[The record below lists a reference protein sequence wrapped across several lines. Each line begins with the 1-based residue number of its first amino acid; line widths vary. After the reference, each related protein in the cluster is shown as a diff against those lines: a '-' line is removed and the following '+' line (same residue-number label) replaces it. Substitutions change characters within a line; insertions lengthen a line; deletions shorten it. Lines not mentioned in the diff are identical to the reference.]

1 MYDDYGY
8 LIHSAKGTSWS
19 KKNAKYKKK
28 VKVNGVWK
36 YIYTDKFDEAT
47 KHENGDKSGYVL
59 DENGNRIH
67 NSVTFDARRGEWT
80 DPTVGAT
87 RIKNSIESINNSA
100 KKINESTGKVSRKIS
115 KSREE
120 SARINGGK
128 NLSETKERRAFEKE
142 AARREKVTRS
152 NREQQARVNARS
164 KEMADY
170 SEGRRLKETL
180 SSRGYKKEIQGNPSN
195 EYLRELESNTRK
207 NRW

>member
-1 MYDDYGY
+1 MYDDYSY
-8 LIHSAKGTSWS
+8 LIHSAKGSTWS
-19 KKNAKYKKK
+19 KGDHKYISKEKKNGKWRYIYKMAQKAADDATRDEIARRAKENEEAAR
-28 VKVNGVWK
+28 VNG
-36 YIYTDKFDEAT
+36 
-47 KHENGDKSGYVL
+47 
-59 DENGNRIH
+59 
-67 NSVTFDARRGEWT
+67 
-80 DPTVGAT
+80 
-87 RIKNSIESINNSA
+87 
-100 KKINESTGKVSRKIS
+100 S
-115 KSREE
+115 KTL
-120 SARINGGK
+120 A
-128 NLSETKERRAFEKE
+128 ETKERRAFEKE